1 MPCCLREKMEERK
14 EKKFL
19 SLDLPASSPNS
30 HPKNDFVDEKPTDL
44 GFPLSMDVFEVK
56 SIGGIT
62 FHKYC

>member
-1 MPCCLREKMEERK
+1 MDERK

-19 SLDLPASSPNS
+19 PLDLPASSPNS

-44 GFPLSMDVFEVK
+44 KFPLSMDVFEVK

-62 FHKYC
+62 FQKYC

>member
-1 MPCCLREKMEERK
+1 MLLERK
-14 EKKFL
+14 NGRKKGKKIL
-19 SLDLPASSPNS
+19 PLDLPASSLNS

>member
-1 MPCCLREKMEERK
+1 MLLERK
-14 EKKFL
+14 NGRKKGKKFL
-19 SLDLPASSPNS
+19 PMDLPASSPNS

-44 GFPLSMDVFEVK
+44 RFPLSMDVFEVK

>member
-1 MPCCLREKMEERK
+1 M
-14 EKKFL
+14 
-19 SLDLPASSPNS
+19 DLPASSPNS
-30 HPKNDFVDEKPTDL
+30 HPKNDFVDEKPTEL

>member
-1 MPCCLREKMEERK
+1 MLLERK
-14 EKKFL
+14 NGRKKGKKIL

-30 HPKNDFVDEKPTDL
+30 HPKTDFVDEKPTES
-44 GFPLSMDVFEVK
+44 GFLLSMDVFEVK

>member
-1 MPCCLREKMEERK
+1 MLLERK
-14 EKKFL
+14 NGRKKGKKFL
-19 SLDLPASSPNS
+19 PMDLPASSPNS
-30 HPKNDFVDEKPTDL
+30 HPKNDFVDAKPTDL